1 MTIENEECVI
11 CLDEISGE
19 QELFFFDNCVH
30 IIHQSCFITCTQ
42 IKPFI
47 SCPLCCKSI
56 FSKNEEELIFQHISI
71 TIPDNSINNPIVDNP
86 VGDNHDVNN
95 PIVNNHDVNNHDVNN
110 PVVNNH
116 DVNNPIVNN
125 PVVNNHVV
133 NNPIVNNP
141 VINNEEINERF
152 LCNQNDCS
160 ENNCIKTQLFC
171 ISIFLVIA
179 IVIFLTIRF

>member
-47 SCPLCCKSI
+47 SCPLCRKSI
-56 FSKNEEELIFQHISI
+56 FSKNEEELIFPHISI
-71 TIPDNSINNPIVDNP
+71 TIPGNSINNPV
-86 VGDNHDVNN
+86 
-95 PIVNNHDVNNHDVNN
+95 VNN
-110 PVVNNH
+110 PVVNNP
-116 DVNNPIVNN
+116 VVNN
-125 PVVNNHVV
+125 PVVNND
-133 NNPIVNNP
+133 
-141 VINNEEINERF
+141 EINERF
-152 LCNQNDCS
+152 LCNQNDCN
-160 ENNCIKTQLFC
+160 ENNCIKTQRFC

-179 IVIFLTIRF
+179 IVIFLTIRS

>member
-47 SCPLCCKSI
+47 SCPLCRKSI
-56 FSKNEEELIFQHISI
+56 FSKNEEEIIFQHISI
-71 TIPDNSINNPIVDNP
+71 TIPDNSINNPADN
-86 VGDNHDVNN
+86 NHLVNNSVVNN
-95 PIVNNHDVNNHDVNN
+95 PPD
-110 PVVNNH
+110 
-116 DVNNPIVNN
+116 
-125 PVVNNHVV
+125 

-160 ENNCIKTQLFC
+160 ENNCIKTQRFC

-179 IVIFLTIRF
+179 IVIFLTIRS

>member
-11 CLDEISGE
+11 CLDEISGG

-47 SCPLCCKSI
+47 SCPLCRKSI
-56 FSKNEEELIFQHISI
+56 FSKNEEEIIFQHISI
-71 TIPDNSINNPIVDNP
+71 TIPDNSIINP

-95 PIVNNHDVNNHDVNN
+95 PPD
-110 PVVNNH
+110 
-116 DVNNPIVNN
+116 
-125 PVVNNHVV
+125 

-160 ENNCIKTQLFC
+160 ENNCIKTQRFC

>member
-110 PVVNNH
+110 PVVNN
-116 DVNNPIVNN
+116 
-125 PVVNNHVV
+125 PVVNNHVVNNPIV

-160 ENNCIKTQLFC
+160 ENNCIKTRRFC